1 MSIEELMKLDKEE
14 LARHAQE
21 GWDLANRRTAELQ
34 RSKIGLEHVVKSSLV
49 EEHKK
54 FSVANCPFCE
64 AGKILLPE
72 EYWFVRIRFICFDDQ
87 GTRKEKMITLRVEDK
102 LGLTFLQ
109 IASLK
114 LQAPILETIP
124 VTRECEQ

>member
-1 MSIEELMKLDKEE
+1 MSIAELMKLDKEE

-21 GWDLANRRTAELQ
+21 GWDLANSRMAELL

-54 FSVANCPFCE
+54 LSVANCPFCE
-64 AGKILLPE
+64 AGKILLPAE
-72 EYWFVRIRFICFDDQ
+72 IWFVRIRFIDQ
-87 GTRKEKMITLRVEDK
+87 AIGQPKIITLRVEDK

-109 IASLK
+109 VASLK
-114 LQAPILETIP
+114 LQTPILETVP
-124 VTRECEQ
+124 CFMSDR